1 VRTLIE
7 KAWSDAQR
15 QANVQLFDGPLCRL
29 ERISADGPALN
40 LRLSRTSYKMFLGT
54 NLHNVS
60 LADQY
65 GADSLANPVGL
76 SCALFSSD
84 GQLLFG
90 QRNDRVAYYPGR
102 IHPFAGAL
110 EPAERV
116 DVFEEARRE
125 LAEELHL
132 NADDIAEM
140 RCIGMVEDL
149 SLRQPE
155 LVFSVR
161 SRLTRA
167 QIEQRVD
174 ATEHAAIF
182 AIPANR
188 DAARAFVDDPRLTP
202 VAVGTIMLCW

>member
-1 VRTLIE
+1 
-7 KAWSDAQR
+7 
-15 QANVQLFDGPLCRL
+15 
-29 ERISADGPALN
+29 
-40 LRLSRTSYKMFLGT
+40 
-54 NLHNVS
+54 
-60 LADQY
+60 
-65 GADSLANPVGL
+65 
-76 SCALFSSD
+76 
-84 GQLLFG
+84 
-90 QRNDRVAYYPGR
+90 
-102 IHPFAGAL
+102 
-110 EPAERV
+110 
-116 DVFEEARRE
+116 
-125 LAEELHL
+125 
-132 NADDIAEM
+132 
-140 RCIGMVEDL
+140 MVEGL